1 MKAIKLNKSEQA
13 VLEYIKRDGF
23 FTTDPGQR
31 QRERLRNAAR
41 SLVAKGVCKVI
52 RTIDGWVETR
62 HRCGRYTEYS
72 RRPSRETRIALV

>member
-1 MKAIKLNKSEQA
+1 MIKFNKSELA
-13 VLEYIKRDGF
+13 ILEYIKRDGF

-41 SLVAKGVCKVI
+41 SLVAKGVCKII
-52 RTIDGWVETR
+52 RTIDGYVETR

-72 RRPSRETRIALV
+72 RRPSTEIRIALA

>member
-1 MKAIKLNKSEQA
+1 MIKFNKSELA

-31 QRERLRNAAR
+31 QRERLRNASR
-41 SLVAKGVCKVI
+41 SLVAKGVCKII
-52 RTIDGWVETR
+52 RTIDGYVETR

-72 RRPSRETRIALV
+72 RRQSTEIRIALA

>member
-1 MKAIKLNKSEQA
+1 MIKFNKSELA

-41 SLVAKGVCKVI
+41 SLVAKGVCKII
-52 RTIDGWVETR
+52 RTIDGYVETR

-72 RRPSRETRIALV
+72 RRPSTEIRIALA